1 MSLVGHQ
8 PPPIFRR
15 GPAPLARLFVFV
27 ALCLVLLVADLRF
40 RYLEV
45 LRNAL
50 SVVTYPLQ
58 MAASTP
64 ADVVR
69 NATRYFGTLVDVQ
82 LENADLR
89 RLQLD
94 AGERLLRFEQLEQ
107 ENLHLRELLQMSE
120 RVQTKSIAAD
130 ILYNAPDPFAR
141 KVILD
146 RGTQQG
152 VEAGLAVVDANGVIG
167 QVTRVHPVQSEVT
180 LLTDRNQSI
189 PVSVVRNGVRGVL
202 YGVGRGMLEMRHVL
216 AEVDIQP
223 GDRLVTSGLDGIF
236 VPGLPVATV
245 TRVDRDQ
252 DAFARIECEPLAAIE
267 RSVQV
272 LVIGRAAYPPP
283 RRRPNPRGNA
293 EPCTRP
299 TVPAASCSRSSSGS
313 ST

>member
-1 MSLVGHQ
+1 MSFVGHQ
-8 PPPIFRR
+8 PPPIFKR

-27 ALCLVLLVADLRF
+27 AVCLVLLVADLRF

-45 LRNAL
+45 MRNAL

-58 MAASTP
+58 MAAATP

-69 NATRYFGTLVDVQ
+69 NASRYFGTLIDVQ
-82 LENADLR
+82 LENAELR
-89 RLQLD
+89 RHQLG
-94 AGERLLRFEQLEQ
+94 AGERLLRFEHLEK
-107 ENLHLRELLQMSE
+107 ENAQLRELMQMSQ
-120 RVQTKSIAAD
+120 RVETRSIAAD

-146 RGTQQG
+146 RGAQQG
-152 VEAGLAVVDANGVIG
+152 VEPGLVVVDARGVIG
-167 QVTRVHPVQSEVT
+167 QITRVHPIQSEVT

-216 AEVDIQP
+216 ADVDIQP
-223 GDRLVTSGLDGIF
+223 GDELVTSGLDGVF

-245 TRVDRDQ
+245 TRVDRDA

-283 RRRPNPRGNA
+283 PPPPDTERG
-293 EPCTRP
+293 R
-299 TVPAASCSRSSSGS
+299 
-313 ST
+313 

>member
-1 MSLVGHQ
+1 MSFVGHQ
-8 PPPIFRR
+8 PPPIFKR

-45 LRNAL
+45 MRNAL

-58 MAASTP
+58 MAAATP

-69 NATRYFGTLVDVQ
+69 NAARYFGTLIDVQ
-82 LENADLR
+82 LENAELR
-89 RLQLD
+89 RHQLG
-94 AGERLLRFEQLEQ
+94 AGERLLRFEHLEQ
-107 ENLHLRELLQMSE
+107 ENAHLRELLQMSR
-120 RVQTKSIAAD
+120 RVETRSIAAD

-146 RGTQQG
+146 RGAQQG
-152 VEAGLAVVDANGVIG
+152 VEPGLAVVDAQGVIG
-167 QVTRVHPVQSEVT
+167 QITRVHPVQSEVT

-216 AEVDIQP
+216 ADVDIRV
-223 GDRLVTSGLDGIF
+223 GDQLVTSGLDGVF

-245 TRVDRDQ
+245 TSVNRDT

-272 LVIGRAAYPPP
+272 LVVGRAAYPPP
-283 RRRPNPRGNA
+283 PP
-293 EPCTRP
+293 
-299 TVPAASCSRSSSGS
+299 PADEQGGR
-313 ST
+313 

>member
-1 MSLVGHQ
+1 MSFVGHQ
-8 PPPIFRR
+8 PPPIFKR

-27 ALCLVLLVADLRF
+27 AVCLALLVADLRF

-45 LRNAL
+45 MRNAL

-69 NATRYFGTLVDVQ
+69 NASRYFGTLIDVQ

-89 RLQLD
+89 RHQLG
-94 AGERLLRFEQLEQ
+94 AGERLLRFEHLEQ
-107 ENLHLRELLQMSE
+107 ENAHLRALLQMSQ

-146 RGTQQG
+146 RGAQQG
-152 VEAGLAVVDANGVIG
+152 VEPGLAVVDANGVIG
-167 QVTRVHPVQSEVT
+167 QVTRVHPIQAEVT

-216 AEVDIQP
+216 ADVDIQP
-223 GDRLVTSGLDGIF
+223 GDQLVTSGLDGVF

-245 TRVDRDQ
+245 TRVNRDA
-252 DAFARIECEPLAAIE
+252 DAFARIDCEPLAAIE

-272 LVIGRAAYPPP
+272 LVVGRAAYPPP
-283 RRRPNPRGNA
+283 PPPPEADGGR
-293 EPCTRP
+293 
-299 TVPAASCSRSSSGS
+299 
-313 ST
+313 

>member
-1 MSLVGHQ
+1 MSFVGHQ
-8 PPPIFRR
+8 PPPIFKR

-27 ALCLVLLVADLRF
+27 AVCLALLVADLRF

-45 LRNAL
+45 MRNAL

-69 NATRYFGTLVDVQ
+69 NASRYFGTLIDVQ

-89 RLQLD
+89 RHQLG
-94 AGERLLRFEQLEQ
+94 AGERLLRFEHLEQ
-107 ENLHLRELLQMSE
+107 ENAHLRELLQMSR
-120 RVQTKSIAAD
+120 RVETRSIAAD

-146 RGTQQG
+146 RGAQQG
-152 VEAGLAVVDANGVIG
+152 VEPGLAVVDANGVIG
-167 QVTRVHPVQSEVT
+167 QVTRVHPIQAEVT

-216 AEVDIQP
+216 ADVDIRP
-223 GDRLVTSGLDGIF
+223 GDQLVTSGLDGVF

-245 TRVDRDQ
+245 TRVNRDA
-252 DAFARIECEPLAAIE
+252 DAFARIDCEPLAAIE

-272 LVIGRAAYPPP
+272 LVVGRAAYPPP
-283 RRRPNPRGNA
+283 PPPPPPPPEADGGR
-293 EPCTRP
+293 
-299 TVPAASCSRSSSGS
+299 
-313 ST
+313 

>member
-69 NATRYFGTLVDVQ
+69 NASRYFGTLVDVQ
-82 LENADLR
+82 LENAELR
-89 RLQLD
+89 RHQLG

-107 ENLHLRELLQMSE
+107 ENLHLRELLQMSQ

-152 VEAGLAVVDANGVIG
+152 VEAGLAVLDANGVIG

-180 LLTDRNQSI
+180 LLTDRTQSI

-283 RRRPNPRGNA
+283 PPPP
-293 EPCTRP
+293 EPAGGR
-299 TVPAASCSRSSSGS
+299 
-313 ST
+313 

>member
-1 MSLVGHQ
+1 MPLVGHQ

-283 RRRPNPRGNA
+283 PPPP
-293 EPCTRP
+293 EPAGGR
-299 TVPAASCSRSSSGS
+299 
-313 ST
+313 

>member
-69 NATRYFGTLVDVQ
+69 NASRYFCTLVDVQ
-82 LENADLR
+82 LENAELR
-89 RLQLD
+89 RHQLG

-107 ENLHLRELLQMSE
+107 ENLHLRELLQMSQ

-152 VEAGLAVVDANGVIG
+152 VEAGLAVLDANGVIG

-283 RRRPNPRGNA
+283 PPPP
-293 EPCTRP
+293 EPAGGR
-299 TVPAASCSRSSSGS
+299 
-313 ST
+313 

>member
-1 MSLVGHQ
+1 MSFVGHQ
-8 PPPIFRR
+8 PPPPIFKR

-27 ALCLVLLVADLRF
+27 AVCLALLVADLRF

-45 LRNAL
+45 MRNAL

-69 NATRYFGTLVDVQ
+69 NASRYFGTLIDVQ

-89 RLQLD
+89 RHQLG
-94 AGERLLRFEQLEQ
+94 AGERLLRFEHLEQ
-107 ENLHLRELLQMSE
+107 ENAHLRELLQMSR
-120 RVQTKSIAAD
+120 RVETRSIAAD

-146 RGTQQG
+146 RGAQQG
-152 VEAGLAVVDANGVIG
+152 VEPGLAVVDANGVIG
-167 QVTRVHPVQSEVT
+167 QVTRVHPIQAEVT

-216 AEVDIQP
+216 ADVDIRP
-223 GDRLVTSGLDGIF
+223 GDQLVTSGLDGVF

-245 TRVDRDQ
+245 TRVNRDA
-252 DAFARIECEPLAAIE
+252 DAFARIDCEPLAAIE

-272 LVIGRAAYPPP
+272 LVVGRAAYPPP
-283 RRRPNPRGNA
+283 PPPPEADGGR
-293 EPCTRP
+293 
-299 TVPAASCSRSSSGS
+299 
-313 ST
+313 

>member
-1 MSLVGHQ
+1 MPLVGHQ

-27 ALCLVLLVADLRF
+27 ALCLALLVADLRF

-283 RRRPNPRGNA
+283 PPPP
-293 EPCTRP
+293 EPAGGR
-299 TVPAASCSRSSSGS
+299 
-313 ST
+313 

>member
-15 GPAPLARLFVFV
+15 GPAPLARLFLFV
-27 ALCLVLLVADLRF
+27 ALCLALLVADLRF

-45 LRNAL
+45 MRNAL
-50 SVVTYPLQ
+50 SVITYPLQ

-69 NATRYFGTLVDVQ
+69 NASRYFGTLIDVQ
-82 LENADLR
+82 LDNAELR
-89 RLQLD
+89 RHQLG

-107 ENLHLRELLQMSE
+107 ENAHLRELLQMSR
-120 RVQTKSIAAD
+120 RVQTRSIAAD

-146 RGTQQG
+146 RGAQQG

-167 QVTRVHPVQSEVT
+167 QVTRVHPIQAEVT

-216 AEVDIQP
+216 AEVDIRP

-252 DAFARIECEPLAAIE
+252 DAFARIECEPLAAVE

-283 RRRPNPRGNA
+283 P
-293 EPCTRP
+293 
-299 TVPAASCSRSSSGS
+299 PAAEGER
-313 ST
+313 

>member
-146 RGTQQG
+146 RGAQQG
-152 VEAGLAVVDANGVIG
+152 VEPGLAVVDANGVIG
-167 QVTRVHPVQSEVT
+167 QVTRVHPIQAEVT

-283 RRRPNPRGNA
+283 PPPP
-293 EPCTRP
+293 EPAGER
-299 TVPAASCSRSSSGS
+299 
-313 ST
+313 

>member
-27 ALCLVLLVADLRF
+27 ALCLALLVADLRF

-216 AEVDIQP
+216 ADVDIQP
-223 GDRLVTSGLDGIF
+223 GDQLVTSGLDGVF

-245 TRVDRDQ
+245 TRVDRDA

-283 RRRPNPRGNA
+283 PPPPANA
-293 EPCTRP
+293 EER
-299 TVPAASCSRSSSGS
+299 
-313 ST
+313 

>member
-50 SVVTYPLQ
+50 SMVTYPLQ

-69 NATRYFGTLVDVQ
+69 NASRYFGTLVDVQ
-82 LENADLR
+82 LENAELR
-89 RLQLD
+89 RHQLG

-107 ENLHLRELLQMSE
+107 ENLHLRELLQMSQ

-152 VEAGLAVVDANGVIG
+152 VEAGLAVLDANGVIG

-283 RRRPNPRGNA
+283 PPPP
-293 EPCTRP
+293 EPAGGR
-299 TVPAASCSRSSSGS
+299 
-313 ST
+313 

>member
-69 NATRYFGTLVDVQ
+69 NASRYFGTLVDVQ
-82 LENADLR
+82 LENAELR
-89 RLQLD
+89 RHQLG

-107 ENLHLRELLQMSE
+107 ENLHLRELLQMSQ

-130 ILYNAPDPFAR
+130 IFYNAPDPFAR

-152 VEAGLAVVDANGVIG
+152 VEAGLAVLDANGVIG

-202 YGVGRGMLEMRHVL
+202 YGVGRGML
-216 AEVDIQP
+216 
-223 GDRLVTSGLDGIF
+223 
-236 VPGLPVATV
+236 
-245 TRVDRDQ
+245 
-252 DAFARIECEPLAAIE
+252 
-267 RSVQV
+267 
-272 LVIGRAAYPPP
+272 
-283 RRRPNPRGNA
+283 
-293 EPCTRP
+293 
-299 TVPAASCSRSSSGS
+299 
-313 ST
+313 

>member
-1 MSLVGHQ
+1 M
-8 PPPIFRR
+8 
-15 GPAPLARLFVFV
+15 FV
-27 ALCLVLLVADLRF
+27 ALCLALLVADLRF

-69 NATRYFGTLVDVQ
+69 NASRYFGTLVDVQ

-89 RLQLD
+89 RHQLG

-107 ENLHLRELLQMSE
+107 ENQHLRELMQMSQ

-283 RRRPNPRGNA
+283 PPPP
-293 EPCTRP
+293 EPAGGR
-299 TVPAASCSRSSSGS
+299 
-313 ST
+313 

>member
-1 MSLVGHQ
+1 MSFVGHQ
-8 PPPIFRR
+8 PPPIFKR

-45 LRNAL
+45 MRNAL

-58 MAASTP
+58 MAAATP

-69 NATRYFGTLVDVQ
+69 NAARYFGTLIDVQ
-82 LENADLR
+82 LENAELR
-89 RLQLD
+89 RHQLG
-94 AGERLLRFEQLEQ
+94 AGERLLRFEHLEQ
-107 ENLHLRELLQMSE
+107 ENVHLRELLQMSR
-120 RVQTKSIAAD
+120 RVETRSIAAD

-146 RGTQQG
+146 RGAQQG
-152 VEAGLAVVDANGVIG
+152 VEPGLAVVDAQGVIG

-216 AEVDIQP
+216 ADVDIRV
-223 GDRLVTSGLDGIF
+223 GDQLVTSGLDGVF

-245 TRVDRDQ
+245 TSVNRDT

-272 LVIGRAAYPPP
+272 LVVGRAAYPPP
-283 RRRPNPRGNA
+283 PP
-293 EPCTRP
+293 
-299 TVPAASCSRSSSGS
+299 PADEQGGR
-313 ST
+313 

>member
-1 MSLVGHQ
+1 MPLVGHQ

-27 ALCLVLLVADLRF
+27 ALCLALLVADLRF

-223 GDRLVTSGLDGIF
+223 GARLVTSGLDGIF

-283 RRRPNPRGNA
+283 PPPP
-293 EPCTRP
+293 EPAGGR
-299 TVPAASCSRSSSGS
+299 
-313 ST
+313 